1 MRPPEIETST
11 REEREQYIKA
21 TFQCRGHCESCGFCA
36 VYRGKTAESVYEEY
50 IEGNRSFQEITQSY
64 R

>member
-11 REEREQYIKA
+11 REERKQYIRE
-21 TFQCRGHCESCGFCA
+21 TFRCRGDCDSCGFCA
-36 VYRGKTAESVYEEY
+36 VYRGKTAETVYAEY
-50 IEGNRSFQEITQSY
+50 IEGTRTFQEITQSY